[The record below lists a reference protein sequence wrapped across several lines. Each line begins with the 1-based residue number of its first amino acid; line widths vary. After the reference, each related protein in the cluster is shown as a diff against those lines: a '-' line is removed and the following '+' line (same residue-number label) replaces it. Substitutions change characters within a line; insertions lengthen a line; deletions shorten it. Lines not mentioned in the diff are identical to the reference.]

1 MRSAL
6 LLMGVSLVLG
16 GAASAQDRTIAI
28 GRTQDPSQFSRQL
41 PRDVADEVIAFFNR
55 SGTIHFSG
63 ATRIPHSRGIDG
75 DVAVLGGPV
84 TVAGRISGSLFVVN
98 GDLSL
103 EPGAVIGGDVLV
115 VGGTVDGASEAEI
128 AGELRV
134 YRDVLRY
141 RRYGDELVYA
151 PQRELPAWARRW
163 RRSDY
168 SRSHSGFYT
177 ALGGTYNRVEGV
189 PILFGPRADLYVN
202 DGLRFQGELLGVIRS
217 GRNFELDNGDFGYRI
232 RGEFVIG
239 TRQSNVGL
247 GMRLFDLYS
256 SVEPWPLK
264 DFEAGW
270 AAFLLHRDYRDLYR
284 RQGAS
289 AFASLRPSQGASL
302 TFEARE
308 ERHHSGRARD
318 PWTLFRSDE
327 PWRVNPAITEGLL
340 RSATAS
346 LRVDTRNDRRSPSAG
361 FYFQA
366 DYEAGR
372 LTGVTG
378 DVDPRVPG
386 AHPDL
391 ADGRLEF
398 ERVFV
403 DARVYTRISP
413 SGRVNARVAGGGWA
427 GGEALPLQRRV
438 SIGGPD
444 PLSGFRFRE
453 FACGGESFAGGP
465 ALCDRVALAQVEFRT
480 HFGFDIGPEWAN
492 DWGDMNEG
500 ERYEPFHVSG
510 PDVVVFADAGYAWN
524 VNGPGAL
531 SADRFPPLRNFRW
544 DVGLGLDFGPIG
556 FYLAKPI
563 ATADDRGLVFTARMG
578 RRF

>member
-1 MRSAL
+1 MRSSL
-6 LLMGVSLVLG
+6 LVLTLLAL
-16 GAASAQDRTIAI
+16 AAPAAAQDRTIVV
-28 GRTQDPSQFSRQL
+28 GRSRSTDELVRQL
-41 PRDVADEVIAFFNR
+41 PRDVADEVIQFFNR
-55 SGTIHFSG
+55 SGTFHFSG
-63 ATRIPHSRGIDG
+63 ATRIPGSRGIDG

-84 TVAGRISGSLFVVN
+84 TLAGRISGSLVVIN
-98 GDLSL
+98 GDLVF
-103 EPGAVIGGDVLV
+103 EPGAVVGGDVLV
-115 VGGTVDGASEAEI
+115 VGGTVEGAARAEI
-128 AGELRV
+128 AGELRA

-189 PILFGPRADLYVN
+189 PILFGPRADLFIN
-202 DGLRFQGELLGVIRS
+202 DGLRWQGELLGVIRS

-239 TRQSNVGL
+239 SRQSNVGVGL
-247 GMRLFDLYS
+247 RLIDLYAS
-256 SVEPWPLK
+256 IEPWPLK
-264 DFEAGW
+264 DFETGW

-284 RQGAS
+284 RRGAS
-289 AFASLRPSQGASL
+289 AFASLRPTREASL

-308 ERHHSGRARD
+308 ERHFSGEARD

-327 PWRVNPAITEGLL
+327 PWRPNPAITEGLL

-346 LRVDTRNDRRSPSAG
+346 LRVDSRNDRRAPSSG
-361 FYFQA
+361 FYLLA

-372 LTGVTG
+372 LSDVTG
-378 DVDPRVPG
+378 EVDPRLPG
-386 AHPDL
+386 THPDL
-391 ADGRLEF
+391 ADGRLDF
-398 ERVFV
+398 ERFFV
-403 DARVYTRISP
+403 DARLYTRISP
-413 SGRVNARVAGGGWA
+413 SGRVNLRVAGGGWA

-453 FACGGESFAGGP
+453 FACGGAQFNGAP
-465 ALCDRVALAQVEFRT
+465 ALCDRVALAQAEFRT
-480 HFGFDIGPEWAN
+480 HLGFDIGPEWAN
-492 DWGDMNEG
+492 DWGDQEEG

-524 VNGPGAL
+524 VNGAN
-531 SADRFPPLRNFRW
+531 A
-544 DVGLGLDFGPIG
+544 I
-556 FYLAKPI
+556 
-563 ATADDRGLVFTARMG
+563 TA
-578 RRF
+578 